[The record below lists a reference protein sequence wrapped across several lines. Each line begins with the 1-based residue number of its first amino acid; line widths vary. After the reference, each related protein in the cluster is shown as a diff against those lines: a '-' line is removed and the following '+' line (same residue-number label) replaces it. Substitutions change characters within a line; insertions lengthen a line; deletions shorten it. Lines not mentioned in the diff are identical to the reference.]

1 MLLKSSLQP
10 SSIPTYKRAWRL
22 FAQFLH
28 TVFNH
33 TLFTLPISPSV
44 LALFVAYMFDSNYAP
59 STVNTYVSALGY
71 SHKLMGFSDPTKVF
85 YVSQMLK
92 GYGKIGFRL
101 DSRLPIT
108 LPILQKVI
116 SNAPG
121 LPGSHY
127 SVCQFQAMCTLA
139 FFGFLHIGHITASP
153 TPDSPSPLQLCHLT
167 KLLDSQGTTQA
178 FRITF
183 CNFKHHYNKHPFSL
197 VISRQQVCCPVQ
209 LLSAYLS
216 FWGDSPGP
224 LFRALDGSPVAR
236 TQFASQLSL
245 AISLCG
251 LDPSRY
257 KGHSFRIGTASHA
270 ADRGFSDAQIRLLGR
285 WKSNA
290 FHKYICTPS
299 LSSWYFLE
307 GLMVSK
313 GSHISLLWGGAL
325 WLAGAAIALLFY
337 ILLGP

>member
-22 FAQFLH
+22 FNQFFH
-28 TVFNH
+28 TIFNH
-33 TLFTLPISPSV
+33 TPFTLPISPSV
-44 LALFVAYMFDSNYAP
+44 LALFVAYMFDSHYAP

-71 SHKLMGFSDPTKVF
+71 SHKLIGFSDPTKFF
-85 YVSQMLK
+85 YVSQLLK

-116 SNAPG
+116 SAAPR

-127 SVCQFQAMCTLA
+127 SMCQFQAMCSLA
-139 FFGFLHIGHITASP
+139 FFGFLRIGEITADP
-153 TPDSPSPLQLCHLT
+153 GPNSPSPLQLCHVT

-183 CNFKHHYNKHPFSL
+183 CNFKHHYNERSFSL

-209 LLSAYLS
+209 LLSSYLS
-216 FWGDSPGP
+216 LRGNSTGP
-224 LFRALDGSPVAR
+224 LFKAMDGSPISR
-236 TQFASQLSL
+236 TYFASQLSL

-257 KGHSFRIGTASHA
+257 KGHSFRIGAASHA
-270 ADRGFSDAQIRLLGR
+270 AERGFSDAQIRLLGR

-290 FHKYICTPS
+290 FHRYIRTPS
-299 LSSWYFLE
+299 LFS
-307 GLMVSK
+307 
-313 GSHISLLWGGAL
+313 
-325 WLAGAAIALLFY
+325 
-337 ILLGP
+337 